1 MARRNRTRSRSRR
14 EAVASRHATAPR
26 TAAPRVAERE
36 PTPRTTGYRARGSV
50 TRLGYSRAAGAP
62 SAALERAS
70 LMERAFVAK
79 DFRRL
84 GITVVIA
91 LALLI
96 AAGVLES
103 AVLTR

>member
-14 EAVASRHATAPR
+14 DTLASRRPASPR
-26 TAAPRVAERE
+26 AAEHDAAPRS
-36 PTPRTTGYRARGSV
+36 TGYRARGSV
-50 TRLGYSRAAGAP
+50 PRLGYSRAAGAP

-84 GITVVIA
+84 GITVAVA
-91 LALLI
+91 LALLVV
-96 AAGVLES
+96 AGLVES
-103 AVLTR
+103 AVFAR

>member
-14 EAVASRHATAPR
+14 EALATRRA
-26 TAAPRVAERE
+26 T
-36 PTPRTTGYRARGSV
+36 TPRPADEAASPRPTGYRARGSV
-50 TRLGYSRAAGAP
+50 ARLGYSRAAGAP

-70 LMERAFVAK
+70 VLERAYVVK

-84 GITVVIA
+84 GITVAIV

-96 AAGVLES
+96 AAGLVETAILG
-103 AVLTR
+103 R

>member
-1 MARRNRTRSRSRR
+1 M
-14 EAVASRHATAPR
+14 PR
-26 TAAPRVAERE
+26 PAEHDAAPRS
-36 PTPRTTGYRARGSV
+36 TSYRARGSV

-70 LMERAFVAK
+70 VMERTFVAK

-84 GITVVIA
+84 GLTVAIA

-96 AAGVLES
+96 AAGLLES
-103 AVLTR
+103 AVFAR

>member
-14 EAVASRHATAPR
+14 EAVASRRA
-26 TAAPRVAERE
+26 AAPRQPTERE
-36 PTPRTTGYRARGSV
+36 AAPRPTGYRARGTVS
-50 TRLGYSRAAGAP
+50 RLGYSRAVGAP

-70 LMERAFVAK
+70 LLERSFITK

-84 GITVVIA
+84 GLTVAIA

-96 AAGVLES
+96 AAGLIES
-103 AVLTR
+103 ALLGR

>member
-14 EAVASRHATAPR
+14 EALASRRAATPR
-26 TAAPRVAERE
+26 PAEHDAAPRS
-36 PTPRTTGYRARGSV
+36 TGYRARGSV

-70 LMERAFVAK
+70 VMERTFVAK

-84 GITVVIA
+84 GLTVAIA

-96 AAGVLES
+96 AAGLLES
-103 AVLTR
+103 AVFAR